1 MTLDEL
7 KVEAKKQGYRLV
19 KIPERITLLSC
30 PVCGSK
36 KTSQW
41 YGYFGRF
48 YRCDNCNFA
57 GSSAKTIREARKKW
71 NDAVAKYKEE
81 NNEQNL

>member
-1 MTLDEL
+1 MTLEEL

-19 KIPERITLLSC
+19 KIPERIVLLPC
-30 PVCGSK
+30 PVCGLK

-41 YGYFGRF
+41 YGYLGRF
-48 YRCDNCNFA
+48 YRCNNCDFA

-71 NDAVAKYKEE
+71 NDAVMEYMERINK
-81 NNEQNL
+81 